1 MDKPN
6 CKLIIRMNPVVAGHQ
21 AAAHLIR
28 GRGLG
33 DDYTKSVDVYYCL
46 SELARMGEPLTKEFH
61 VPNSDA
67 YEETKVEGMAL
78 PLYPRQA
85 KALTRMQAIED
96 GLVEFNEEER
106 SEHILNGVG
115 WCLIGRAAKTSP
127 LKGGVLGDAIGSG
140 KTVVTIALI
149 LSGIKTAREN
159 RSIPDGRS
167 GATLIVVPPG
177 LVQQWDDERK
187 VIAYRKLFFRSI
199 LSCVLK
205 FFTLFPLIQY
215 SQKFSKDKL
224 KSIIIDSTATL
235 KRFSVKEICDADMII
250 VPAGIIEER
259 WDKKDDKKNSN
270 SRPYTELLKAKAGS
284 NEIPPAP
291 SNGHKEAPTIEG
303 TWVRNMASGPAI
315 YVGNDA
321 KQKHRDEQAFYG
333 HRYSEAIKL
342 LRQKKFGASER
353 GVPLEWFTWDRIVVD
368 ECHECLV
375 STHKQEQ
382 ESKASEFKGQ
392 ARRGARE
399 FLGVGCTDLSSRP
412 LLAKSGVWG
421 LTGTPLLETEARVT
435 ELANLMGGE
444 YTTLPCH
451 HLASQV
457 ILTFCLFSM
466 QGLTSRAPPI
476 IGVGRSASLDV
487 TSF

>member
-1 MDKPN
+1 
-6 CKLIIRMNPVVAGHQ
+6 
-21 AAAHLIR
+21 
-28 GRGLG
+28 LG
-33 DDYTKSVDVYYCL
+33 DDYVNSVDVYYCL

-67 YEETKVEGMAL
+67 YEEATVEGMAL

-85 KALTRMQAIED
+85 KALSRMQAIEN
-96 GLVEFNEEER
+96 GEVAFNEEER

-115 WCLIGRAAKTSP
+115 WCLIGRATKTSP

-149 LSGIKTAREN
+149 LSGIGKARKN

-177 LVQQWDDERK
+177 LVKQWDDER
-187 VIAYRKLFFRSI
+187 
-199 LSCVLK
+199 
-205 FFTLFPLIQY
+205 
-215 SQKFSKDKL
+215 QKFSKNQL
-224 KSIIIDSTATL
+224 KSIIIDSTDTL
-235 KRFSVKEICDADMII
+235 KRLSVKEICEADMVI

-259 WDKKDDKKNSN
+259 GKTAS
-270 SRPYTELLKAKAGS
+270 SRPYTELMSKKAGS
-284 NEIPPAP
+284 KEIPPAP

-303 TWVRNMASGPAI
+303 TWVRNMQSGPAI

-321 KQKHRDEQAFYG
+321 NQKHRDEQAFYG

-342 LRQKKFGASER
+342 LRQKKFGESER

-412 LLAKSGVWG
+412 LLAKSGIWG

-444 YTTLPCH
+444 CRSLPCRK
-451 HLASQV
+451 LAPQV
-457 ILTFCLFSM
+457 TLIYLS
-466 QGLTSRAPPI
+466 
-476 IGVGRSASLDV
+476 
-487 TSF
+487 